1 MRCTFL
7 LNIAIAFIT
16 LSFSI
21 NKCSA
26 QIPAGFSVYTTAAQG
41 GRIQVIFNKIDD
53 IENGITLAYKTI
65 LGLTLVDGDGF
76 GVGTDY
82 TKLYLYAS
90 TTDASISSLD
100 GLTTIPL
107 NRLEVICSNAA
118 GFTGVGGAVTK
129 EDFELVKSLTGGGT
143 PDLLFE
149 TDRPTSEDIKFS
161 THRVQ
166 IEFRVGVTNSLATSP
181 PGYYILNVDFDLVG
195 CGTWGGT
202 CP

>member
-1 MRCTFL
+1 MRYTFL
-7 LNIAIAFIT
+7 LKIAIAFVT
-16 LSFSI
+16 LTFSI

-65 LGLTLVDGDGF
+65 LGLTLVDGDGL
-76 GVGTDY
+76 GGTDY
-82 TKLYLYAS
+82 TELYLYAS

-107 NRLEVICSNAA
+107 NRLEIICSNAA
-118 GFTGVGGAVTK
+118 GFTGIGGLITK
-129 EDFELVKSLTGGGT
+129 ETFEPVQSLTGGGT

-166 IEFRVGVTNSLATSP
+166 IEFRVGVSNSLATSP
-181 PGYYILNVDFDLVG
+181 PGYYILNVNFDLVG
-195 CGTWGGT
+195 CGTWGGA

>member
-1 MRCTFL
+1 MRYTFL
-7 LNIAIAFIT
+7 FKIAIAFVT
-16 LSFSI
+16 LTFSI

-65 LGLTLVDGDGF
+65 LGLTLVDGDGL
-76 GVGTDY
+76 GGTDY
-82 TKLYLYAS
+82 TKLYLFAS

-118 GFTGVGGAVTK
+118 GFTGIGGLITK
-129 EDFELVKSLTGGGT
+129 ETFEPVQSLTGGGT

-166 IEFRVGVTNSLATSP
+166 IEFRVGVSNSLATSP
-181 PGYYILNVDFDLVG
+181 PGFYILNVNFDLVG
-195 CGTWGGT
+195 CGTWGGA

>member
-1 MRCTFL
+1 MRYTFL
-7 LNIAIAFIT
+7 FKIAIVFVT
-16 LSFSI
+16 LTFSI

-65 LGLTLVDGDGF
+65 LGLTLVDGDGV
-76 GVGTDY
+76 GGTDY
-82 TKLYLYAS
+82 TELYLYAS

-118 GFTGVGGAVTK
+118 GFTGIGGLITK
-129 EDFELVKSLTGGGT
+129 ETFEPVQSLTGGGT

-166 IEFRVGVTNSLATSP
+166 IEFRVGVSNSLATSP
-181 PGYYILNVDFDLVG
+181 PGYYILNVNFDLVG
-195 CGTWGGT
+195 CGTWGGA